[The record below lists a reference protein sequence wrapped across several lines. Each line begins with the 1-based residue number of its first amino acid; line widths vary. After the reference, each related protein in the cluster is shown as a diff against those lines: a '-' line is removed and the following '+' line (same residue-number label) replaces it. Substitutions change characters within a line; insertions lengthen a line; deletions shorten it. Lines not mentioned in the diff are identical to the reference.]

1 VKTEA
6 ITSSKKRRVSTA
18 IEEIAERDREKL
30 NLFYGFNF
38 YGRLKKITV
47 T

>member
-30 NLFYGFNF
+30 NLFYGFF
-38 YGRLKKITV
+38 LWSPTKITV